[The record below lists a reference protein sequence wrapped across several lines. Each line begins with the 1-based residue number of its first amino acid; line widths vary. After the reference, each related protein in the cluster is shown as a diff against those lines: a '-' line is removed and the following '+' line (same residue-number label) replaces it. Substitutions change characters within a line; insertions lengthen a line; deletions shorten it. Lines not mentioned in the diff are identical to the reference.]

1 MLFQHHPRRLY
12 AWFSPGHRTKNQ
24 IDYIIVPQRWR
35 RSVKNTGTYHGVDCN
50 SDHQLLVMNFK
61 LRLKKNLQQQS
72 CIRFDLTATPNEY
85 SVELSN
91 RFELLARLD
100 EEKTPNE
107 LWTDIKVAIIEV
119 AKNSYQK

>member
-1 MLFQHHPRRLY
+1 M
-12 AWFSPGHRTKNQ
+12 
-24 IDYIIVPQRWR
+24 
-35 RSVKNTGTYHGVDCN
+35 KNTGTSPGVDCN

-107 LWTDIKVAIIEV
+107 LWTDIKVATIEV